1 MILDSSVER
10 ARVCGFRVGWQ
21 GATTRG
27 VVSRKEEQ
35 RSQAAR
41 KLCNRARSGVTQ
53 LVSAIGGAN
62 ARIQVASQGLRSGRL
77 RSLG

>member
-1 MILDSSVER
+1 MILETSVER

-35 RSQAAR
+35 RSQTAR
-41 KLCNRARSGVTQ
+41 KPCNRARSGITRS
-53 LVSAIGGAN
+53 VSAIGGAN
-62 ARIQVASQGLRSGRL
+62 ASIHAAS
-77 RSLG
+77 